1 VTVGTNSTVARRISA
16 LDTSLF
22 ASIPSESSDND
33 KRSLLACQNAMRH
46 LRSGYGYLEIGSY
59 LGGSIQPHL
68 LDPLCARIVSID
80 KRPEEMPDN
89 RGLTYKYPQNTTARM
104 VELLREV
111 EPNQLDKLVC
121 IDGDSSELDP
131 AAVED
136 SIDFCFIDGE
146 HTDEAV
152 LTDFRFARSVLGDR
166 GAFVFHDAHIV
177 YNGLATIIESLK
189 ASDQPFR
196 AYNLP
201 DYLLVIEIGDLPLH
215 RDPQIA
221 AMLVDNHVGY
231 LASLQANDH
240 YRRIAN
246 LPPVRV
252 ARSIRARIRRTDVS
266 R

>member
-1 VTVGTNSTVARRISA
+1 MAIQADGAVAQRISE

-22 ASIPSESSDND
+22 EAISSESSDND
-33 KRSLLACQNAMRH
+33 KRSLLACQNAMRNLH
-46 LRSGYGYLEIGSY
+46 PDYGYLEIGSY

-80 KRPEEMPDN
+80 KRPEQMPDN
-89 RGLTYKYPQNTTARM
+89 RGLTYKYPNNTTARM
-104 VELLREV
+104 IDRLRQV
-111 EPNQLDKLVC
+111 GPDQLEKLVC
-121 IDGDSSELDP
+121 IDGDSDELDP
-131 AAVED
+131 AAIKYPVQL
-136 SIDFCFIDGE
+136 CFIDGE

-152 LTDFRFARSVLGDR
+152 LRDFEFVRTTLGDK
-166 GAFVFHDAHIV
+166 GVIIFHDAQIV
-177 YNGLATIIESLK
+177 YRGLVEIIDGLK

-201 DYLLVIEIGDLPLH
+201 DYLLVIEIGDAPLH
-215 RDPQIA
+215 EDPRIA

-246 LPPVRV
+246 LPPVRL

>member
-1 VTVGTNSTVARRISA
+1 MATQTSNAFEQRISA

-22 ASIPSESSDND
+22 QSIPSESSDND
-33 KRSLLACQNAMRH
+33 KRSLLACQNAMRGV
-46 LRSGYGYLEIGSY
+46 RPGYGYLEIGSY

-89 RGLTYKYPQNTTARM
+89 RGLTYKYPRNTTARM

-111 EPNQLDKLVC
+111 EPGQLGKLVC
-121 IDGDSSELDP
+121 MDGDSKDLDP
-131 AAVED
+131 TTIEHA
-136 SIDFCFIDGE
+136 IDLCFIDGE

-152 LTDFRFARSVLGDR
+152 LADFRFACAAMGDR
-166 GAFVFHDAHIV
+166 GAIVFHDAQIV
-177 YNGLATIIESLK
+177 YKGLAEIIAGLK
-189 ASDQPFR
+189 SSGRPFR

-201 DYLLVIEIGDLPLH
+201 DYLLVIEIGDMPLH
-215 RDPQIA
+215 RDPRIA
-221 AMLVDNHVGY
+221 TMLVDNHVGY

-246 LPPVRV
+246 LLPVRL
-252 ARSIRARIRRTDVS
+252 ARGVRARIRRTNVS